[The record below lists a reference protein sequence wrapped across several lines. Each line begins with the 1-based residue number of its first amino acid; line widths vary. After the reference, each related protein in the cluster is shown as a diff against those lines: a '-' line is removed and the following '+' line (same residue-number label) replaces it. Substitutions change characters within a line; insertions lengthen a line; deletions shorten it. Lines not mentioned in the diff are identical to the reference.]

1 MANTKNITEFSPQEI
16 LNRVFDS
23 ATNLLGIGLST
34 STGTS
39 VVDDTTGAVKTTKVT
54 ADSGEDSAQNTQSV
68 TMKPVPSGDYA
79 PQVYSM
85 PSTQVTKANIA
96 ASPGNVY
103 SLRVTN
109 ENASAR
115 YFQLHNKASAPSAGE
130 TAQRYWK
137 IPAGTAASPGIL
149 MLDSSYLAPSE
160 PFSTGIG
167 FAISTTRTTFTDS
180 ATNTEHELEVRYI
193 T

>member
-1 MANTKNITEFSPQEI
+1 MFDEI
-16 LNRVFDS
+16 RNAV
-23 ATNLLGIGLST
+23 NKILSLVGT

-39 VVDDTTGAVKTTKVT
+39 VIDNTTGAVKTTKVT
-54 ADSGEDSAQNTQSV
+54 ADSGEDSAQNTQGV

-103 SLRVTN
+103 SIRVTN

-115 YFQLHNKASAPSAGE
+115 YFQLHNKASAPAATE
-130 TAQRYWK
+130 TPQRYWK
-137 IPAGTAASPGIL
+137 IPAGTAASPGVLI
-149 MLDSSYLAPSE
+149 LDSTYFASSE

-180 ATNTEHELEVRYI
+180 ATASEHELEVRYI